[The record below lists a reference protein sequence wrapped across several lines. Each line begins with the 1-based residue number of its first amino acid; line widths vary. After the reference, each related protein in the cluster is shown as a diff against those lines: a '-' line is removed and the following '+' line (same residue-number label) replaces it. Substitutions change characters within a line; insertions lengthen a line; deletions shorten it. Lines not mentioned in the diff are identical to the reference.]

1 MNQMLIVLAYV
12 KTAPH
17 LEGGRDG
24 QPRQPRTTQLN
35 DRRRDELMLD
45 GSKGSRF
52 RKDLRLQTRPASA
65 QAHSATK
72 GL

>member
-45 GSKGSRF
+45 GVERI
-52 RKDLRLQTRPASA
+52 TI
-65 QAHSATK
+65 
-72 GL
+72 